1 MATGF
6 GDIFAKGLSSLYG
19 PTSTGDPSR
28 AGMAIQTGGKIFDY
42 YQTNK
47 QLEQDEERLRR
58 EQAQQRAIM
67 AEQLDM
73 ARRRAGEESGIRQ
86 GIVSRTQQLEQA
98 LNQARAAMGQAPVAT
113 QADIN
118 QNYQQISDM
127 MRDDYY
133 KTMDRVSSQGF
144 ADAIAKGMD
153 RSDRFRDTQRELG
166 EASAEQLRKIDQ
178 EAYNAAISRT
188 HQIWTR
194 FTVGVTKGWARLRT
208 LWVLALVDFRVLCRQ
223 MLARCLTML
232 KPIRTLLLQVL
243 KQTLLIVAKLLEQ
256 SLETLVK
263 TLPRILG
270 TCLTAL
276 ARSITTLMPQRFK
289 TLKTKSGTYNEAT
302 IGSEVSQTTTPSK
315 RKRGRPKR

>member
-73 ARRRAGEESGIRQ
+73 ARRRAGEESSIRQ

-113 QADIN
+113 QDDIN
-118 QNYQQISDM
+118 RNYQQISDM

-188 HQIWTR
+188 QSNLDTLYSGRDKRLGEIEDVMGAGISGLQSAMPTNAG
-194 FTVGVTKGWARLRT
+194 TLYGNAQTQQNTLTTGAQANVTDSSKA
-208 LWVLALVDFRVLCRQ
+208 
-223 MLARCLTML
+223 
-232 KPIRTLLLQVL
+232 
-243 KQTLLIVAKLLEQ
+243 
-256 SLETLVK
+256 
-263 TLPRILG
+263 LG
-270 TCLTAL
+270 TIAGDLSKNVAPNLGYMLNRPGT
-276 ARSITTLMPQRFK
+276 
-289 TLKTKSGTYNEAT
+289 TYNNPDAAKIQDLEDEIRDLQRRNRSLSGIGEA
-302 IGSEVSQTTTPSK
+302 
-315 RKRGRPKR
+315 

>member
-73 ARRRAGEESGIRQ
+73 ARRRAGEESSIRQ

-113 QADIN
+113 QDDIN

-188 HQIWTR
+188 QSNLDTLYSGRDKRLGEIEDVMGAGISNLQSAMPTNAGTL
-194 FTVGVTKGWARLRT
+194 FNNAQTNQNTLTTGAQANVTDSSKA
-208 LWVLALVDFRVLCRQ
+208 
-223 MLARCLTML
+223 
-232 KPIRTLLLQVL
+232 
-243 KQTLLIVAKLLEQ
+243 
-256 SLETLVK
+256 
-263 TLPRILG
+263 LG
-270 TCLTAL
+270 TIAGDLSKNVAPNLGYMLNRPGTTYTNPDS
-276 ARSITTLMPQRFK
+276 ARIQDLEDQIRDLQRRNRNLGGPQ
-289 TLKTKSGTYNEAT
+289 
-302 IGSEVSQTTTPSK
+302 QT
-315 RKRGRPKR
+315 

>member
-73 ARRRAGEESGIRQ
+73 ARRRAGEESSIRQ

-113 QADIN
+113 QDDIN

-188 HQIWTR
+188 QSNLDTLYSGRDKRLGEIEDVMGAGISGLQSAMPTNAG
-194 FTVGVTKGWARLRT
+194 TLYGNAQTQQNTLTTGAQANVTDSSKA
-208 LWVLALVDFRVLCRQ
+208 
-223 MLARCLTML
+223 
-232 KPIRTLLLQVL
+232 
-243 KQTLLIVAKLLEQ
+243 
-256 SLETLVK
+256 
-263 TLPRILG
+263 LG
-270 TCLTAL
+270 TIAGDLSKNVAPNLGYMLNRPGT
-276 ARSITTLMPQRFK
+276 
-289 TLKTKSGTYNEAT
+289 TYNNPDAAKIQDLEDEIRDLQRRNRSLSGIGEA
-302 IGSEVSQTTTPSK
+302 
-315 RKRGRPKR
+315 

>member
-73 ARRRAGEESGIRQ
+73 ARRRAGEESSIRQ

-113 QADIN
+113 QDDIN

-188 HQIWTR
+188 QSNLDTLYSGRDKRLGEIEDVMGAGISGLQSAMPTNAG
-194 FTVGVTKGWARLRT
+194 TLYGNAQTQQNTLTTSAQANVTDSSKA
-208 LWVLALVDFRVLCRQ
+208 
-223 MLARCLTML
+223 
-232 KPIRTLLLQVL
+232 
-243 KQTLLIVAKLLEQ
+243 
-256 SLETLVK
+256 
-263 TLPRILG
+263 LG
-270 TCLTAL
+270 TIAGDLSKNVAPNLGYMLNRPGT
-276 ARSITTLMPQRFK
+276 
-289 TLKTKSGTYNEAT
+289 TYNNPDSARIQDLEDEIRDLQRRNRSLSGIGEA
-302 IGSEVSQTTTPSK
+302 
-315 RKRGRPKR
+315 

>member
-73 ARRRAGEESGIRQ
+73 ARRRAGEESSIRQ

-113 QADIN
+113 QDDIN
-118 QNYQQISDM
+118 RNYQQISDM

-188 HQIWTR
+188 QSNLDTLYSGRDKRLGEIEDVMGAGISRLQGAMPTNAGSLYN
-194 FTVGVTKGWARLRT
+194 TAQTNQNTLTTGAQANVTDSSKALGTIAGDLSKNVAPNLGYMLNRPGTTYTNPDAARIQDLEDEIRDLQRSNNRLRGRSNNNP
-208 LWVLALVDFRVLCRQ
+208 V
-223 MLARCLTML
+223 
-232 KPIRTLLLQVL
+232 
-243 KQTLLIVAKLLEQ
+243 QT
-256 SLETLVK
+256 
-263 TLPRILG
+263 
-270 TCLTAL
+270 
-276 ARSITTLMPQRFK
+276 
-289 TLKTKSGTYNEAT
+289 
-302 IGSEVSQTTTPSK
+302 
-315 RKRGRPKR
+315 

>member
-73 ARRRAGEESGIRQ
+73 ARRRAGEESSIRQ

-113 QADIN
+113 QDDIN
-118 QNYQQISDM
+118 RNYQQISDM

-188 HQIWTR
+188 QSNLDTLYSGRDKRLGEIEDVMGAGISRLQSAMPTNAG
-194 FTVGVTKGWARLRT
+194 TLYGGAQTQQNTLTTGAQANVTDSSKALGTIAGDLSKNVAPNLGYMLNRPGTTYTNPDAARIQDLEDEIRDLQRSNRRLRG
-208 LWVLALVDFRVLCRQ
+208 VSNNDPV
-223 MLARCLTML
+223 
-232 KPIRTLLLQVL
+232 
-243 KQTLLIVAKLLEQ
+243 QT
-256 SLETLVK
+256 
-263 TLPRILG
+263 
-270 TCLTAL
+270 
-276 ARSITTLMPQRFK
+276 
-289 TLKTKSGTYNEAT
+289 
-302 IGSEVSQTTTPSK
+302 
-315 RKRGRPKR
+315 